1 MTLHPTIWYFGY
13 IRSDLFCQVTITA
26 YMLKPQREDLM
37 NPITKFIKRHP
48 MVTFWGIAWSTSF
61 LGFFMNE
68 RNPEGLWGFLLYGPF
83 VGGIL
88 VTAFADGSSGLK
100 TYFSRMVRWRVG
112 IQWYVAALFIPPVL
126 RLAAFGLNIISGAAA
141 PTSIQW
147 PAWIDVFFEAFLLI
161 SLAEEPGFR
170 GFALPR
176 LMEGRSALS
185 ASLILGVFHSIWH
198 LPLFILGSDSPIIIP
213 IIISGAILN
222 TWLFNNT
229 KGSVL
234 LAMLLHTSVHFM
246 VYIFNPLFSG
256 ADAQR
261 QTIWLAVVFVAM
273 AILLPILSGRE
284 LGRKREPIVR
294 AVVAKHPLAAK

>member
-1 MTLHPTIWYFGY
+1 
-13 IRSDLFCQVTITA
+13 
-26 YMLKPQREDLM
+26 M
-37 NPITKFIKRHP
+37 NPITQFIKRYP
-48 MVTFWGIAWSTSF
+48 MATFWGIAWSTSF
-61 LGFFMNE
+61 LGFFMND
-68 RNPEGLWGFLLYGPF
+68 RNPESLWGLLLYGPF

-88 VTAFADGSSGLK
+88 VTAIADGSSGIK

-112 IQWYVAALFIPPVL
+112 IQWYFAALLIPVVL

-141 PTSIQW
+141 PAIILW
-147 PAWIDVFFEAFLLI
+147 PPWIDVFFEAFLII

-185 ASLILGVFHSIWH
+185 ASLILGLLHSVWH

-222 TWLFNNT
+222 TWLFNHT
-229 KGSVL
+229 RGSVL

-256 ADAQR
+256 MDAQR
-261 QTIWLAVVFVAM
+261 QTIWLVVAFVALG
-273 AILLPILSGRE
+273 ILLPMLYGRE
-284 LGRKREPIVR
+284 LGRKPERSMP
-294 AVVAKHPLAAK
+294 AVITERPVVVK